1 MEKRGYFFELDAALA
16 LFILVMG
23 AFFIASYYIKEPEVV
38 QAGLLSDD
46 LMDYLSDT
54 KIRNLDN
61 TYAGLGG
68 ELWNKREIVN
78 PDNSLLQQAG
88 EFYATG
94 RRDLVYSFIKNTT
107 TQTVPYQ
114 YLYEIWLDNKTI
126 YPQNLSQSHNA
137 SRNGTGLF
145 VVSRAIT
152 YGLLNNTPI
161 IWGPYK
167 VEIYVW
173 ER

>member
-1 MEKRGYFFELDAALA
+1 MKKRGYFFELDAALA
-16 LFILVMG
+16 LFILVIG
-23 AFFIASYYIKEPEVV
+23 AFFIASYYIQEPEVV

-46 LMDYLSDT
+46 MMDYLADT
-54 KIRNLDN
+54 KIKNLDN
-61 TYAGLGG
+61 TYAGIGG
-68 ELWNKREIVN
+68 DLWSRKEIVN

-94 RRDLVYSFIKNTT
+94 RMPLAYSFVKNTT
-107 TQTVPYQ
+107 SQSIPYQ

-126 YPQNLSQSHNA
+126 YPQNLDMQHNM
-137 SRNGTGLF
+137 SRNNTGLF
-145 VVSRAIT
+145 VVSRGIT
-152 YGLLNNTPI
+152 YGLLNNTPNL
-161 IWGPYK
+161 WGPYK